1 MEENDWIYDKKVVTD
16 PGESPNLKAGQ
27 IISLRKLRDENA
39 QMKRK
44 DLKLVEVREA
54 HPATSSP
61 LLQGITRAPLGTKSF
76 ISADSFQEARTS
88 VVLGKSGA
96 VSLDLGGMR
105 DIKTSKCKKSAK
117 R

>member
-1 MEENDWIYDKKVVTD
+1 MMQKVTIDDPGDTRFLEKESVSKIDFMEENDWIYDKKVVTD

-54 HPATSSP
+54 HPARSEEHTSE
-61 LLQGITRAPLGTKSF
+61 LQ
-76 ISADSFQEARTS
+76 
-88 VVLGKSGA
+88 
-96 VSLDLGGMR
+96 SLMR
-105 DIKTSKCKKSAK
+105 I
-117 R
+117 

>member
-44 DLKLVEVREA
+44 DLKLIEVREA
-54 HPATSSP
+54 HPTTSTP
-61 LLQGITRAPLGTKSF
+61 LLQGITRASLSPKSF
-76 ISADSFQEARTS
+76 ILAASFQATIKVINDEAI
-88 VVLGKSGA
+88 SGTDD
-96 VSLDLGGMR
+96 S
-105 DIKTSKCKKSAK
+105 
-117 R
+117 